1 MQINTDTSKST
12 TMEKVFTENT
22 ENQVF
27 LRFKQIESF
36 ILDVMTGLG
45 VPKKDATVIA
55 EILVESDKRG
65 IDSHGIGRLML
76 YYQRIK
82 RGQINPVTNI
92 TVERQTL
99 GTARLNANNGMGH
112 VAAKKGMEIAI
123 EKAKMC
129 GIGMVTVG
137 NSNHYGIAGYFSSM
151 ASKQGMIGMTGTNAR
166 PAIAPTGGVEPML
179 GTNAFTISVP
189 TDWKFDWVADHAT
202 STTQRGKIETFA
214 RLNRN
219 IPPGWV
225 VDENGNAITDSK
237 KILNLLVDSKAA
249 LTPLGGLGTEM
260 GGHKGYN
267 YATWIEIM
275 SSCLSNANFL
285 KACSG
290 VKNGKYVPYNLGHF
304 FIAMDIEAFV
314 DLDEFKKASGD
325 LLRQLAASKKAP
337 GVDHIYIAGE
347 IEYNKYKERLN
358 SGVPITQETQR
369 QILQMQQELQLFN
382 YNFDFNVEVKN
393 SELSS
398 W

>member
-1 MQINTDTSKST
+1 MQINSETSKFT
-12 TMEKVFTENT
+12 TIEKVFIENT

-36 ILDVMTGLG
+36 ILDVMVGLG

-92 TVERQTL
+92 IVERQTL

-112 VAAKKGMEIAI
+112 VAAKKGMQIAI
-123 EKAKMC
+123 EKAKIC
-129 GIGMVTVG
+129 GIGMVTIG
-137 NSNHYGIAGYFSSM
+137 NSNHYGIAGYYSSM

-189 TDWKFDWVADHAT
+189 TDWEFDWVADHAT
-202 STTQRGKIETFA
+202 STTQRGKIETYA

-219 IPPGWV
+219 IVPGWV
-225 VDENGNAITDSK
+225 VDENGIAITDSK
-237 KILNLLVDSKAA
+237 KILGLLVDSKAA
-249 LTPLGGLGTEM
+249 LTPLGGIGTEM

-290 VKNGKYVPYNLGHF
+290 IKNGKYVPYNLGHF
-304 FIAMDIEAFV
+304 FIALDVEAFI

-358 SGVPITQETQR
+358 TGVPITEETQR
-369 QILQMQQELQLFN
+369 QILQMQQELGLFT
-382 YNFDFNVEVKN
+382 YNFDFDVEVKN

>member
-12 TMEKVFTENT
+12 TGQKVFIENT
-22 ENQVF
+22 KNQVF

-36 ILDVMTGLG
+36 ILDVMVGLG

-112 VAAKKGMEIAI
+112 VAAKKGMQIAI
-123 EKAKMC
+123 EKAKIC
-129 GIGMVTVG
+129 GIGMVTIG

-189 TDWKFDWVADHAT
+189 TDWEFDWVADHAT
-202 STTQRGKIETFA
+202 STTQRGKIETYA

-219 IPPGWV
+219 ITPGWV
-225 VDENGNAITDSK
+225 VDENGIAITDSK
-237 KILNLLVDSKAA
+237 KILDLLVDSKAA
-249 LTPLGGLGTEM
+249 LTPLGGIGTEM

-304 FIAMDIEAFV
+304 FIALDVEAFI

-358 SGVPITQETQR
+358 SGVPITEETQR
-369 QILQMQQELQLFN
+369 QILQMQQELELFN
-382 YNFDFNVEVKN
+382 YNFDFNVEIKN

>member
-12 TMEKVFTENT
+12 TTQKVFVENT
-22 ENQVF
+22 KNQVF

-36 ILDVMTGLG
+36 ILDVMTGIG

-112 VAAKKGMEIAI
+112 VAAKKGMQIAI

-214 RLNRN
+214 RLSRN

-304 FIAMDIEAFV
+304 FIAMDIEAFI
-314 DLDEFKKASGD
+314 DLDEFKKTSGD

-358 SGVPITQETQR
+358 SGVPITEETQR
-369 QILQMQQELQLFN
+369 QILQMQQELELFN
-382 YNFDFNVEVKN
+382 YNFDFDVEVKN
-393 SELSS
+393 SEMSS